1 MVNSDTIRVN
11 QVQELSAKKF
21 SNQLGDGVLVATGG
35 LIGGAGLTLLVAGI
49 ADSGGYA
56 LLGIV
61 IGGPIAAVGIIGA
74 IIGVKTLSRGKR
86 FGASQWKYQLNGP
99 NP

>member
-1 MVNSDTIRVN
+1 VASSGCTA
-11 QVQELSAKKF
+11 LSVGIGWRGITKKC
-21 SNQLGDGVLVATGG
+21 TG
-35 LIGGAGLTLLVAGI
+35 ACGLTLLVAGI

-61 IGGPIAAVGIIGA
+61 LGGPIAAVGIIGA

-86 FGASQWKYQLNGP
+86 FGASKWKYQLNVP